1 MTDPNPS
8 STPIFRTVEIGQD
21 VPVTLGEPLSAEA
34 MGLMKQIGP
43 QRFQLKP
50 GTYAGAEEIDVQLAV
65 GAAVQEMD
73 FTYGAGANYQ
83 EMLANFQRELGPP
96 TSQQGAGDNQVT
108 VWQDPST
115 RFQLVN
121 GASGIRSMLRNL
133 APTSEQTT
141 A

>member
-34 MGLMKQIGP
+34 MALMTQVGP
-43 QRFQLKP
+43 QRFLLKP
-50 GTYAGAEEIDVQLAV
+50 GTYAGAEEIDVQLGV
-65 GAAVQEMD
+65 GAAVQQMD
-73 FTYGAGANYQ
+73 FTYGPGANYQ
-83 EMLANFQRELGPP
+83 EMVADYEAELGPP
-96 TSQQGAGDNQVT
+96 TSQQGGGDQVT
-108 VWQDPST
+108 VWQDANT

-133 APTSEQTT
+133 APTAQ
-141 A
+141 APA